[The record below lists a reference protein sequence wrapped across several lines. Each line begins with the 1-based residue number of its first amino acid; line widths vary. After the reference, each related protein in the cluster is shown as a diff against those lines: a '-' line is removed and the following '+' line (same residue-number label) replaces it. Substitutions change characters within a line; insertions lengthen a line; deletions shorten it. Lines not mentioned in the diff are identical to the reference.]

1 MPDWMSHLIIGLILA
16 ELFNVRKKSLVV
28 LGAFMPDL
36 IAKLDLVLFYFNIKT
51 FASFSYFHTPL
62 MCFLISILIAP
73 LFRYDRLKTII
84 LVNIGLISH
93 FLSDLTMKHFAGGT
107 LLFFPFIKGAYTLH
121 WIWPEQSFYVLI
133 ASLFIYILIKA
144 VKKKYNA
151 PAETF
156 NALGVGSYER
166 Q

>member
-73 LFRYDRLKTII
+73 LFRYDRLNKSFPVRFNYEAFCWWYTI
-84 LVNIGLISH
+84 V
-93 FLSDLTMKHFAGGT
+93 F
-107 LLFFPFIKGAYTLH
+107 
-121 WIWPEQSFYVLI
+121 SFYKRRLY
-133 ASLFIYILIKA
+133 ASLDMA
-144 VKKKYNA
+144 
-151 PAETF
+151 
-156 NALGVGSYER
+156 
-166 Q
+166 